1 MTIGKYRPMTTGRY
15 RAMKRSRTGVTLI
28 EVLIAVSLVSLLSVG
43 ILMALRVGMSAME
56 KANRRLMDNR
66 RAVGARR
73 IIEEQLAGFMPVIAV
88 FSASSEDAGTK
99 IPFFEG
105 REQSMRFVSSYSL
118 QEAARGLP
126 QILEFQ
132 VIPGEHGRG
141 VRLVV
146 NENLY
151 SGPRSAGAF
160 CLGPGRDPE
169 LGVETQRFIPIVVGP
184 RSFVLADQLASC
196 HFSYLGPVQDKDLEQ
211 WSPSW
216 IPENRWPLG
225 IRIEMAPLDTD
236 AGRLKPLTVTAP
248 VHVNRDPT
256 FEYGAEY

>member
-1 MTIGKYRPMTTGRY
+1 MTIGQRLQ
-15 RAMKRSRTGVTLI
+15 MKRSRTGVTLI

-43 ILMALRVGMSAME
+43 ILMALRVGMSAMD
-56 KANRRLMDNR
+56 KANRKLMDNR

-88 FSASSEDAGTK
+88 FSPSQESTGGVK
-99 IPFFEG
+99 VPFFEG

-118 QEAARGLP
+118 QEAARGMP

-132 VIPGEHGRG
+132 VIPGEQGRG

-169 LGVETQRFIPIVVGP
+169 LGVEALRFTPIVVGP
-184 RSFVLADQLASC
+184 RSFVLADRLASC
-196 HFSYLGPVQDKDLEQ
+196 HFSYLGQVQGQDLEQ

-216 IPENRWPLG
+216 LPIDRWPLG

-236 AGRLKPLTVTAP
+236 AGRLKPMTVTAP
-248 VHVNRDPT
+248 VHVNRDPNY
-256 FEYGAEY
+256 EYGAQY

>member
-1 MTIGKYRPMTTGRY
+1 MTIGKYRPMTTGQY

-105 REQSMRFVSSYSL
+105 R
-118 QEAARGLP
+118 
-126 QILEFQ
+126 
-132 VIPGEHGRG
+132 
-141 VRLVV
+141 
-146 NENLY
+146 
-151 SGPRSAGAF
+151 
-160 CLGPGRDPE
+160 
-169 LGVETQRFIPIVVGP
+169 
-184 RSFVLADQLASC
+184 
-196 HFSYLGPVQDKDLEQ
+196 
-211 WSPSW
+211 
-216 IPENRWPLG
+216 
-225 IRIEMAPLDTD
+225 
-236 AGRLKPLTVTAP
+236 
-248 VHVNRDPT
+248 
-256 FEYGAEY
+256 

>member
-1 MTIGKYRPMTTGRY
+1 
-15 RAMKRSRTGVTLI
+15 MKRSRGGVTLI

-43 ILMALRVGMSAME
+43 ILLALRVGMSAMD

-73 IIEEQLAGFMPVIAV
+73 IIEEQLAGLMPVIAV
-88 FSASSEDAGTK
+88 FSPSSEATGMK

-132 VIPGEHGRG
+132 VIPGEERG

-184 RSFVLADQLASC
+184 RSFVLADHLASC

-216 IPENRWPLG
+216 IPINRWPLG

-248 VHVNRDPT
+248 VHVNRDPNY
-256 FEYGAEY
+256 EYGVEY

>member
-1 MTIGKYRPMTTGRY
+1 MTIGKYQS
-15 RAMKRSRTGVTLI
+15 MKRSRNGLTLI

-43 ILMALRVGMSAME
+43 MLMALRVGMSAMD

-88 FSASSEDAGTK
+88 FSPSQEGAGMK

-105 REQSMRFVSSYSL
+105 RQQSMRFVSSYSL
-118 QEAARGLP
+118 QEAARGMP

-132 VIPGEHGRG
+132 VIPGEQGRG

-151 SGPRSAGAF
+151 SGPRAAGAF
-160 CLGPGRDPE
+160 CLGPGQDPE
-169 LGVETQRFIPIVVGP
+169 LGVHTQRFIPIVVGP
-184 RSFVLADQLASC
+184 RSFVLADHLASC
-196 HFSYLGPVQDKDLEQ
+196 HFSYLGSMQEKDLEQ
-211 WSPSW
+211 WSPAW
-216 IPENRWPLG
+216 IPIDRWPLG
-225 IRIEMAPLDTD
+225 IRIEMTPLDTD
-236 AGRLKPLTVTAP
+236 AGRLKPMTLTAP
-248 VHVNRDPT
+248 LHVNRDPNY
-256 FEYGAEY
+256 EYGAEY

>member
-1 MTIGKYRPMTTGRY
+1 
-15 RAMKRSRTGVTLI
+15 MKRPRHGVTLI

-43 ILMALRVGMSAME
+43 ILLALRAGMSAMD

-88 FSASSEDAGTK
+88 FSPSPDSAGMK
-99 IPFFEG
+99 VPFFEG

-132 VIPGEHGRG
+132 IIPGEQGRG

-151 SGPRSAGAF
+151 SGPRSAGVF

-169 LGVETQRFIPIVVGP
+169 IGVETQRFIPIVVGP
-184 RSFVLADQLASC
+184 RSFVLADQLAYC
-196 HFSYLGPVQDKDLEQ
+196 RFSYLGPVQDEDLER
-211 WSPSW
+211 WLPAW
-216 IPENRWPLG
+216 TPMNRWPLG
-225 IRIEMAPLDTD
+225 IRIEMAALDTG
-236 AGRLKPLTVTAP
+236 AGRLRPVTVTAP
-248 VHVNRDPT
+248 VHVNRDPN
-256 FEYGAEY
+256 FEYGIEY